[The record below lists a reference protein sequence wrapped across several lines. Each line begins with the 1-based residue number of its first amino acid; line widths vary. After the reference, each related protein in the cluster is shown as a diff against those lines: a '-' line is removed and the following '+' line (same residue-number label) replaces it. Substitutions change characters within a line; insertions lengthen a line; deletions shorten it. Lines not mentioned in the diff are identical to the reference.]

1 MMMGISIKEENASR
15 FFVSFSV
22 FIIIISIIIIII
34 TSSITITRNGLFS
47 LSLSLYASITLLLS
61 SLPKRLRLR
70 RLKFVKWKTRTRRP
84 RRGITPPRTRF

>member
-1 MMMGISIKEENASR
+1 MMMGISIKEENASL

-22 FIIIISIIIIII
+22 FISIISIII
-34 TSSITITRNGLFS
+34 SITITRNGLFS
-47 LSLSLYASITLLLS
+47 LSLSLYASITLLPS
-61 SLPKRLRLR
+61 SLPKRLRLRLR

>member
-22 FIIIISIIIIII
+22 FIISIIIII

-47 LSLSLYASITLLLS
+47 LSLFLSMRLLLFS
-61 SLPKRLRLR
+61 FLLFQNV
-70 RLKFVKWKTRTRRP
+70 FV
-84 RRGITPPRTRF
+84 FVV

>member
-1 MMMGISIKEENASR
+1 MKEENASL

-47 LSLSLYASITLLLS
+47 LSLFLSMRLLLFS
-61 SLPKRLRLR
+61 FLLFQNV
-70 RLKFVKWKTRTRRP
+70 FV
-84 RRGITPPRTRF
+84 FVV